1 MDIQAFNFFD
11 KNYEKPVIYEDQEN
25 DLVSF
30 GKDNRLPYDLLNY
43 YTNSSIH
50 RAIIQ
55 KKTNMFNGT
64 GIMFENVDD
73 KIDKKTQKFI
83 DKVNP
88 QQNMEQLL
96 SQIGLDFFIYGG
108 SYLQIIWSRNG
119 KSIVE
124 IYHMPFY
131 KMRSGKTN
139 SKNNVEE
146 FYYNPSNEKTDE
158 YRRYTMEDGL
168 IKFVSFNTEKN
179 KSKPQILYIKKDEP
193 SNDYYAYPDYISS
206 LVDLDTNVEISNFH
220 NSALYNGFNPGMM
233 VIFEGVEPSM
243 EEKDT
248 FMKGINAKYKGSDNA
263 GRVIV
268 FYSDGENAPQI
279 KQLEISNMDKKFE
292 VLEKTITNNIVS
304 GHQIPRCLASLEQPG
319 SLGNTKELISA
330 TQVFIESY
338 IKPYQK
344 LILLTIN
351 KIMNINKMS
360 EIEIL
365 NPNMNMI
372 NAVIKPEL
380 VLTIN
385 EQRNYIGYE
394 DLEDEIKDTTEEVI
408 EDKGDEVEIT
418 DDNFIKK
425 IIKKIK
431 K

>member
-243 EEKDT
+243 EEKDA

-372 NAVIKPEL
+372 NTVISTD
-380 VLTIN
+380 VLTTN
-385 EQRNYIGYE
+385 ERRNYLGYE

>member
-131 KMRSGKTN
+131 KMRSGKIN

>member
-131 KMRSGKTN
+131 KMRSGKIN

-372 NAVIKPEL
+372 NTVISTD
-380 VLTIN
+380 VLTTN
-385 EQRNYIGYE
+385 ERRNYLGYE

>member
-1 MDIQAFNFFD
+1 MD
-11 KNYEKPVIYEDQEN
+11 
-25 DLVSF
+25 
-30 GKDNRLPYDLLNY
+30 
-43 YTNSSIH
+43 
-50 RAIIQ
+50 
-55 KKTNMFNGT
+55 
-64 GIMFENVDD
+64 
-73 KIDKKTQKFI
+73 
-83 DKVNP
+83 
-88 QQNMEQLL
+88 
-96 SQIGLDFFIYGG
+96 
-108 SYLQIIWSRNG
+108 
-119 KSIVE
+119 
-124 IYHMPFY
+124 
-131 KMRSGKTN
+131 
-139 SKNNVEE
+139 
-146 FYYNPSNEKTDE
+146 
-158 YRRYTMEDGL
+158 
-168 IKFVSFNTEKN
+168 
-179 KSKPQILYIKKDEP
+179 
-193 SNDYYAYPDYISS
+193 
-206 LVDLDTNVEISNFH
+206 
-220 NSALYNGFNPGMM
+220 
-233 VIFEGVEPSM
+233 
-243 EEKDT
+243 
-248 FMKGINAKYKGSDNA
+248 
-263 GRVIV
+263 
-268 FYSDGENAPQI
+268 SDGENAPQI

-372 NAVIKPEL
+372 NTVISTD
-380 VLTIN
+380 VLTTN
-385 EQRNYIGYE
+385 ERRNYLGYE